1 MEVDLKFDTYV
12 SFVVCPA
19 GFYYNS
25 ENGNTCEACP
35 VDMYSPSVES
45 SACISCPVG
54 TNTEQKTGQVS
65 TDACGKRRFQCKNNL
80 LAFLRITFCG
90 IFIIDSIIFRYL

>member
-25 ENGNTCEACP
+25 ENGNACEACP
-35 VDMYSPSVES
+35 VDMYSSSIEA

-65 TDACGKRRFQCKNNL
+65 TDACGKGRFQCKNN
-80 LAFLRITFCG
+80 FSG
-90 IFIIDSIIFRYL
+90 